1 MATTTGTATSR
12 NGQPQSPASL
22 LIRGGRLVDPA
33 TGRDGLFD
41 VLVENGKISAVGRGG
56 TLDPAQ
62 LQMPGM
68 DGELPVIDA
77 KGLIVAPGFVDMHV
91 HLREPGFEY
100 KETIETGT
108 RAAVAGGV
116 TSVACMANTDP
127 VNDNAAVTQYI
138 LQKAAKAGYANV
150 FPIGAVSVGLAGEH
164 MAEFGEMHEAG
175 IVAVSDDGMPVV
187 DSALMRRALEYAR
200 MFKLPVIVHE
210 EDPGLCCGAVMH
222 EGRVSVKLGLKGMP
236 SAGEAVMV
244 ARDIELV
251 RTTGGKLH
259 IAHISCAE
267 AVDMVRRAKKEG
279 LEITAEAAPHHFMLD
294 DTAVEAYN
302 TNAKMKP
309 PLRSGSDVEAIRK
322 GLADGTIDAIATDH
336 APHHRD
342 EKVCEFDKAAFGIV
356 GLETMLPLS
365 LELVRG
371 GYIDLNRMID
381 ALSTQPA
388 KVLGIGRGTLAVGA
402 PADIAIFDPDRE
414 WTLKAESMSTKSRN
428 TPFDGW
434 KLKGKT
440 VRTLVEGVV
449 VWEDEQ

>member
-1 MATTTGTATSR
+1 MATTTGIATSR
-12 NGQPQSPASL
+12 NARTAAASV

-33 TGRDGLFD
+33 CGRDGLFD
-41 VLVENGKISAVGRGG
+41 VLVEDGRVAAVGAPG

-62 LQMPGM
+62 LAMPGIE
-68 DGELPVIDA
+68 GPAPVIDA
-77 KGLIVAPGFVDMHV
+77 AGLVVAPGFVDMHV

-100 KETIETGT
+100 KETIETGC
-108 RAAVAGGV
+108 RAAAAGGV

-138 LQKAAKAGYANV
+138 MQRAEKAGYANV

-164 MAEFGEMHEAG
+164 MAEFGEMVEAG
-175 IVAVSDDGMPVV
+175 IVAVSDDGMPIV

-200 MFKLPVIVHE
+200 MFNLPVIVHE

-222 EGRVSVKLGLKGMP
+222 EGKTSVRLGLKGMP

-244 ARDIELV
+244 ARDVELA
-251 RTTGGKLH
+251 RTTGGRLH

-267 AVDMVRRAKKEG
+267 AVEMVRRARTEG
-279 LEITAEAAPHHFMLD
+279 LDVTAEAAPHHFMLD
-294 DTAVEAYN
+294 DSAVEAYN

-309 PLRSGSDVEAIRK
+309 PLRSAADVEAVRR
-322 GLADGTIDAIATDH
+322 GLADGTIGAIATDH

-371 GYIDLNRMID
+371 GYISLSRMVD

-388 KVLGIGRGTLAVGA
+388 KVLGIGRGTLAVGS
-402 PADIAIFDPDRE
+402 PADIVIFDPERP
-414 WTLKAESMSTKSRN
+414 WTLKAEAMATKSRN

-434 KLKGKT
+434 KLKGKAI
-440 VRTLVEGVV
+440 RTLVGGIV
-449 VWEDEQ
+449 VWEEQQ

>member
-1 MATTTGTATSR
+1 MAITTGTATSR
-12 NGQPQSPASL
+12 NAQPGSKRL
-22 LIRGGRLVDPA
+22 LIRGGRLVDPSSD
-33 TGRDGLFD
+33 RDGLFD
-41 VLVENGKISAVGRGG
+41 LLVEDGRVSAVGEPG

-62 LQMPGM
+62 LAMPGM
-68 DGELPVIDA
+68 SGESPVLDA
-77 KGLIVAPGFVDMHV
+77 TGLIVAPGFVDMHV

-100 KETIETGT
+100 KETIETGS

-138 LQKAAKAGYANV
+138 IEKARKAGYANV
-150 FPIGAVSVGLAGEH
+150 FPIGAVSVGLAGER
-164 MAEFGEMHEAG
+164 MAEFGEMVEAG

-222 EGRVSVKLGLKGMP
+222 EGRVSVRLGLQGMP
-236 SAGEAVMV
+236 SAGESVMV

-251 RTTGGKLH
+251 RTTGGRLH
-259 IAHISCAE
+259 VAHISCAE
-267 AVDMVRRAKKEG
+267 SVDMVRRAKAEG
-279 LEITAEAAPHHFMLD
+279 LDITAEAAPHHFMLD

-309 PLRSGSDVEAIRK
+309 PLRSAADVEAVRR
-322 GLADGTIDAIATDH
+322 GLADGAIDAIATDH

-365 LELVRG
+365 LELVRR
-371 GYIDLNRMID
+371 GYIDLSRMID

-388 KVLGIGRGTLAVGA
+388 RVLGIGRGTLAVGA

-414 WTLKAESMSTKSRN
+414 WILHADGMATKSRN

-434 KLKGKT
+434 KLTGKA
-440 VRTLVEGVV
+440 VRTLVAGVV

>member
-1 MATTTGTATSR
+1 MAIRT
-12 NGQPQSPASL
+12 PQSPVRDKIPSSSSV
-22 LIRGGRLVDPA
+22 LIRGGRVIDPS

-41 VLVENGKISAVGRGG
+41 VLVEDGVVRAVGEPG

-62 LQMPGM
+62 LAMPGM
-68 DGELPVIDA
+68 EGVAPIIEA
-77 KGLIVAPGFVDMHV
+77 AGLIVAPGFVDMHV

-100 KETIETGT
+100 KETIETGAL
-108 RAAVAGGV
+108 AAVTGGV

-138 LQKAAKAGYANV
+138 IEKARKAGYANV
-150 FPIGAVSVGLAGEH
+150 FPIGAVSVGLAGER
-164 MAEFGEMHEAG
+164 MAEFGEMFEAG

-200 MFKLPVIVHE
+200 MFDLPVIVHE

-222 EGRVSVKLGLKGMP
+222 EGKVSVRLGLKGMP

-244 ARDIELV
+244 ARDIELL
-251 RTTGGKLH
+251 RIAGGRLH
-259 IAHISCAE
+259 IAHISCTE
-267 AVDMVRRAKKEG
+267 AVEMVRRAKAEG
-279 LEITAEAAPHHFMLD
+279 LAVTAEAAPHHFILD
-294 DTAVEAYN
+294 DTAVEGYN

-309 PLRSGSDVEAIRK
+309 PLRSAADVEAVRK
-322 GLADGTIDAIATDH
+322 GLADGAIDAIATDH

-365 LELVRG
+365 LELVRL
-371 GYIDLNRMID
+371 GYIDLSRMVD

-388 KVLGIGRGTLAVGA
+388 RILGIGRGTLEAGS
-402 PADIAIFDPDRE
+402 PADIVLFDPDRE
-414 WTLKAESMSTKSRN
+414 WTLQADAMATRSRN

-434 KLKGKT
+434 KLKGKA
-440 VRTLVEGVV
+440 VCTLVGGVT
-449 VWEDEQ
+449 VWEDMK

>member
-1 MATTTGTATSR
+1 
-12 NGQPQSPASL
+12 
-22 LIRGGRLVDPA
+22 
-33 TGRDGLFD
+33 
-41 VLVENGKISAVGRGG
+41 
-56 TLDPAQ
+56 
-62 LQMPGM
+62 
-68 DGELPVIDA
+68 
-77 KGLIVAPGFVDMHV
+77 MHV

-100 KETIETGT
+100 KETIETGS

-127 VNDNAAVTQYI
+127 VNDNAAVTKYI
-138 LQKAAKAGYANV
+138 LEKAAKAGFANV

-164 MAEFGEMHEAG
+164 MAEFGEMYEAG
-175 IVAVSDDGMPVV
+175 VVALSDDGMPVV
-187 DSALMRRALEYAR
+187 DTALMRRALEYAR

-222 EGRVSVKLGLKGMP
+222 EGAVSVKLGLKGMP

-251 RTTGGKLH
+251 RTSRGRLH
-259 IAHISCAE
+259 IAHISCSE
-267 AVDMVRRAKKEG
+267 SVEMVRRAKSEG
-279 LEITAEAAPHHFMLD
+279 LDVTAEAAPHHFMLD

-309 PLRSGSDVEAIRK
+309 PLRSAADVEAIRR

-365 LELVRG
+365 LELVRR
-371 GYIDLNRMID
+371 GYLDLSRMID

-388 KVLGIGRGTLAVGA
+388 RILGIGRGTLAVGA
-402 PADIAIFDPDRE
+402 PADIVIFDRNRE
-414 WTLKAESMSTKSRN
+414 WTLRAETMATRSRN

-434 KLKGKT
+434 KLHGRAR
-440 VRTLVEGVV
+440 RTMVGGAM
-449 VWEDEQ
+449 VWEDSQ

>member
-1 MATTTGTATSR
+1 MATTTGHATSR
-12 NGQPQSPASL
+12 NGKGRPGAV
-22 LIRGGRLVDPA
+22 LIRGGRLIDPA
-33 TGRDGLFD
+33 SGRDGPFD
-41 VLVENGKISAVGRGG
+41 VLVDDGKVAAVGPGG

-62 LQMPGM
+62 LSMPGM
-68 DGELPVIDA
+68 AGELPVIDA
-77 KGLIVAPGFVDMHV
+77 AGLIVSPGFVDMHV

-100 KETIETGT
+100 KETIETGA
-108 RAAVAGGV
+108 RAAAVGGV

-138 LQKAAKAGYANV
+138 LQKARKAGFANV

-164 MAEFGEMHEAG
+164 MAEFGEMFEAG

-187 DSALMRRALEYAR
+187 DSSLMRRALEYAR

-236 SAGEAVMV
+236 SAGESVMV

-251 RTTGGKLH
+251 RTTGGRLH

-267 AVDMVRRAKKEG
+267 SVEMVRRAKKEG
-279 LEITAEAAPHHFMLD
+279 LDVTAEAAPHHFMLD

-309 PLRSGSDVEAIRK
+309 PLRSRSDVEAIRK

-365 LELVRG
+365 LELVRR
-371 GYIDLNRMID
+371 GYIDLTRMVD

-402 PADIAIFDPDRE
+402 PADIAIFDPERE
-414 WTLKAESMSTKSRN
+414 WTLRADAMATKSRN
-428 TPFDGW
+428 TPFNGW
-434 KLKGKT
+434 KLKGKA
-440 VRTLVEGVV
+440 VCTLVGGAV
-449 VWEDEQ
+449 VWEDKS